1 LVQLGTTAPP
11 EVALQALADRLA
23 DWLVQLGELNN
34 MNGEGVSRSDITL
47 GLPQVELLKALK
59 ATGKPVIL
67 ILTAGRP
74 LALTETEPLADA
86 IIAITRIIIST
97 YATSNNGHAG
107 PISTLIILL

>member
-1 LVQLGTTAPP
+1 MA
-11 EVALQALADRLA
+11 EAVALARRSDVVVAA
-23 DWLVQLGELNN
+23 LGELNN

-86 IIAITRIIIST
+86 IHWTKRPGYVCPHCGKDALCTARQL
-97 YATSNNGHAG
+97 GEG
-107 PISTLIILL
+107 